1 MHFNGWP
8 AACMPGLLLRSKS
21 TSPHRPA
28 IHHAASQENKE
39 NKGQRDEGSAP
50 SLWASSATA
59 PPRPGGVRV
68 ARGRFASTVGS
79 TISRA
84 SCSDCTVFYMRT
96 CLATNACN
104 SAIWV
109 RSCFSLVSR
118 RHSGSN
124 KRAEPKHKFLTHPPI
139 EIEFIGKTL
148 ISSQRAKMAILI

>member
-1 MHFNGWP
+1 MHARP
-8 AACMPGLLLRSKS
+8 AAAVEILLS
-21 TSPHRPA
+21 HRPA

-124 KRAEPKHKFLTHPPI
+124 KRAEPKHKSSIHPPLNLFQGI
-139 EIEFIGKTL
+139 L
-148 ISSQRAKMAILI
+148 YRRSSPTTVPVAIF